1 MAKALTAHPLA
12 TLFPDMSADDY
23 TALVEDIR
31 HHGVRTPILVHAG
44 QILDGRHRYRACQE
58 LGITCP
64 TVNWNGRDLWFEVQ
78 ALNLIRRHLSKEQ
91 IYAIR
96 KLAMER
102 FPELAVPI
110 EAAKAHAKRRKAQAK
125 GQPRGQK
132 ALSRSQDSKR
142 ESADEVGAM
151 LGVSGTTVKRVDRLA
166 REAPEMLPRVAAG
179 EISAK
184 KALRQA
190 AINGHGRTVK
200 QKDHGMAFPVDL
212 ALGRLHRAVN
222 TEWAKCPQKH
232 RPELL
237 RGLQQLLRELLYDY
251 KSVNGAGESAGTAAF
266 SKN

>member
-1 MAKALTAHPLA
+1 VGKPLTAHPVA

-23 TALVEDIR
+23 AALVEDIR
-31 HHGVRTPILVHAG
+31 HHGVRTPILVHGG

-58 LGITCP
+58 LGIPCP

-78 ALNLIRRHLSKEQ
+78 SLNLIRRHLSKEQ
-91 IYAIR
+91 VYAIR

-102 FPELAVPI
+102 FPDLAVPI
-110 EAAKAHAKRRKAQAK
+110 ETAKAHAKQRKAQAK
-125 GQPRGQK
+125 GQPRGHK

-142 ESADEVGAM
+142 ESADEVGAL

-166 REAPEMLPRVAAG
+166 REAPELLPRVAAG

-190 AINGHGRTVK
+190 AINGHGRLGK
-200 QKDHGMAFPVDL
+200 QKEQATVFPVDL

-251 KSVNGAGESAGTAAF
+251 KSVNSTGETANTAAL
-266 SKN
+266 SKH